1 MPSKHSPVLVR
12 PAMAPLLTDRALEGE
27 VEVGEALGG
36 EPLEGDVILA
46 ALGGE
51 APALP
56 LLPLMPLTLLPV
68 LLGDALDAP
77 FPLPPAEAPPTLPLA
92 PLVGGAALGTR
103 SACGC
108 RALGAPGAL
117 DAPVDPRGTW
127 GRTWA
132 REWDRDTA
140 RGRSVSY
147 LQSPATKEGSGE

>member
-1 MPSKHSPVLVR
+1 MMPDTAEPVLVR

-46 ALGGE
+46 VLGGE

-56 LLPLMPLTLLPV
+56 LLPLMPPTLLPV

-103 SACGC
+103 STCGC
-108 RALGAPGAL
+108 RALAAPGAL
-117 DAPVDPRGTW
+117 DAPVDPRGT
-127 GRTWA
+127 
-132 REWDRDTA
+132 
-140 RGRSVSY
+140 
-147 LQSPATKEGSGE
+147 